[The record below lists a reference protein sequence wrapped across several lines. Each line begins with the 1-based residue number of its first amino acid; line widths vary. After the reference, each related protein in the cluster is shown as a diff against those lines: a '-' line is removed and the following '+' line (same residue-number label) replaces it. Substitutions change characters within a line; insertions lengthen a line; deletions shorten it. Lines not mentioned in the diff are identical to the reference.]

1 MSEPLDRPRSDPASA
16 ELASFLTSLSGRI
29 ETISPRLL
37 RRAESALLDTIGC
50 ILFGARQPW
59 AKAARRHALD
69 TGAEGPCTV
78 AGTDCATTPAMA
90 AFANG
95 AAAHA
100 FELDDVH
107 EEAISHPGAVVVPA
121 AMAMAEQVGATG
133 HGLLE
138 AIVIGYEA
146 MGRAGIAVG
155 PASHMLSGFHPTS
168 MSGVFGSAA
177 AAGRLLGFDAAQ
189 LNHAFGIAATLAS
202 GTMEFVSSGG
212 MAKRIHAARAAEG
225 GVAAAFL
232 VANGVEGAE
241 DGLAGMYG
249 FCRVFSDDPQTH
261 LLTDQLGQRWMLD
274 EITVKPYAAC
284 SDIHPM
290 IQAAAELRAIHGIIP
305 ERITRIEAEG
315 PTKAATQN
323 DMDGTASVMAA
334 QYSAQ
339 FNIAAALLAD
349 PSDPATYDPT
359 NLADP
364 AFGDLQAK
372 VVSLTA
378 AREFDE
384 TYAWKMGGR
393 VRITLNDGS
402 VLERTVVGQKGSV
415 HSPLTTAEL
424 DQKFSRLVGPE
435 LAPDLIATVR
445 GLDTTDLSG
454 LASMLRR

>member
-1 MSEPLDRPRSDPASA
+1 MSGSLDWPASGPASA
-16 ELASFLTSLSGRI
+16 ELALFLTGLSGRI
-29 ETISPRLL
+29 ESTNPHLL
-37 RRAESALLDTIGC
+37 RQAENALLDTVGC
-50 ILFGARQPW
+50 ILFGGGQPW
-59 AKAARRHALD
+59 TKAAHRHGLD
-69 TGAEGPCTV
+69 TGGDGPCTV
-78 AGTDCATTPAMA
+78 IGTNRGTTAAMA

-121 AMAMAEQVGATG
+121 ALAMAEQVGATSRA
-133 HGLLE
+133 LLE

-155 PASHMLSGFHPTS
+155 PASHMLGGFHPTS

-177 AAGRLLGFDAAQ
+177 AASRLLGFEAEQ

-225 GVAAAFL
+225 GVTAAIL
-232 VANGVEGAE
+232 VANGLEGAM
-241 DGLAGMYG
+241 DGLAGTYG
-249 FCRVFSDDPQTH
+249 FCRVFTDDPQIH
-261 LLTDQLGQRWMLD
+261 LLTERLGQRWMLD

-305 ERITRIEAEG
+305 GRIVRIEAEG

-323 DMDGTASVMAA
+323 DMDGTVSVMAA

-372 VVSLTA
+372 VVSVTA
-378 AREFDE
+378 APEFDE

-393 VRITLNDGS
+393 VRITLDDGS
-402 VLERTVVGQKGSV
+402 VLERTVIGQKGSV

-435 LAPDLIATVR
+435 RAPDLIAAVR
-445 GLDTTDLSG
+445 GLDTTDLSS
-454 LASMLRR
+454 LVSMLR